1 MNVFL
6 MEFYD
11 YVYEVDLYLIFYI
24 VIVQCG
30 CKENGEFDCLD
41 ICDKGLIL
49 FCCCQ
54 LVLIRMFRVFDF
66 IVKKYGIRYWL
77 YRGILIGV
85 VRYYGYNLFDD
96 DVDIVIFK
104 VDFEKFINYGVN
116 EFFDDIFF

>member
-1 MNVFL
+1 
-6 MEFYD
+6 
-11 YVYEVDLYLIFYI
+11 
-24 VIVQCG
+24 
-30 CKENGEFDCLD
+30 
-41 ICDKGLIL
+41 
-49 FCCCQ
+49 
-54 LVLIRMFRVFDF
+54 MFRVFDF
-66 IVKKYGIRYWL
+66 IVKQYGIRYWL